1 MDFEDISQFTPQ
13 EQAAL
18 NYHRA
23 NLLNSTFLRQPDGGI
38 TTFYGSVLPARAVF
52 PNRKG
57 EVIIPTYWGGD
68 IRKMPEAVKFA
79 AKSGIDFPVYPDAE
93 TALAAE
99 KRMHEI
105 MERDTQAF
113 NKAKPFFGD
122 KKRGK

>member
-23 NLLNSTFLRQPDGGI
+23 NLINNTFLRQPGGGI
-38 TTFYGSVLPARAVF
+38 TTFYGSVVDNPKTG
-52 PNRKG
+52 KG
-57 EVIIPTYWGGD
+57 TMIIPTYWGGD
-68 IRKMPEAVKFA
+68 IRSPRDAIRFA
-79 AKSGIDFPVYPDAE
+79 MRSNIDFPTYDDVE

-105 MERDTQAF
+105 MERDTKMF